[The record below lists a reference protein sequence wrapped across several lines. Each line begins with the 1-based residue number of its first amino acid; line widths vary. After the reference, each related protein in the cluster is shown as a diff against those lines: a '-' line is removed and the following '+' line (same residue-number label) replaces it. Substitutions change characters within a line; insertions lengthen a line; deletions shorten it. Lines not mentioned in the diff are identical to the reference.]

1 MSQHSQIV
9 SQQVFGSSKRVQL
22 VNSSPTQT
30 QQSMSIEALLDS
42 NGDSSTTTASNKR
55 TDISI
60 SALTNTTAISGSFSS
75 ASSSASP
82 NFTTPT
88 MASKRRWIDD
98 KDSNVN
104 INNNSYNDDDLKDNN
119 KDETN
124 IEERVVKQR
133 KHDNNSVMSQ
143 SMTTIKCLHAAVA
156 QKSYGSEKRFLCP
169 PPVVTL
175 RSHGFVDRHA
185 HDISMAI
192 VCENG
197 ERPLEQRVMLDETL
211 SGSFKFLHVTGTAKA
226 KQFCLRVSLN
236 LAQQEQPY
244 ATFLSHPIS
253 IISKPSKKT
262 AKARNV
268 SSCILTNAPISLF
281 NRINSQTVRTKYLT
295 SADNRLCAKNALW
308 SPFDIILVR
317 PSMQGTVGG
326 PNHYQQPHH
335 QHLAVGVP
343 ATTTAIPGSASTALT
358 TSQAAA
364 TAGIPVTYGTELIL
378 RDHNTGTTSPL
389 LIIRKVDKGRI
400 APCAFGPVSQMQKVA
415 LQLASTNGRNK
426 PMYLSAAGA
435 TMDGICSDGAETG
448 GHTSSSWIDFSES
461 RIVRPNKPS
470 LELAYEEVDDYL
482 CWTIV
487 GIAQFEYSFFEPERS
502 PLQEQQASLPSPP
515 SQQQHEGTS
524 PSSATSPSSFK
535 ISQPTRR
542 SITPFPVVS
551 SVLYKP
557 DTHSVDIFGEHLIQA
572 APDPQMLECY
582 LGPHGSLSARH
593 VSSQPEQPG
602 SARHSTHV
610 SVELPTAMEVLKD
623 DSDNNTTSSIASL
636 IPPSGHVKRLELPL
650 LFVRQ
655 DGVVYHSGKAIEFSI
670 WSVIRD
676 ENNNNKGLSQRS
688 ESTPELAQSIKVV
701 DCRA

>member
-1 MSQHSQIV
+1 MCQ
-9 SQQVFGSSKRVQL
+9 
-22 VNSSPTQT
+22 P
-30 QQSMSIEALLDS
+30 
-42 NGDSSTTTASNKR
+42 
-55 TDISI
+55 
-60 SALTNTTAISGSFSS
+60 
-75 ASSSASP
+75 
-82 NFTTPT
+82 
-88 MASKRRWIDD
+88 
-98 KDSNVN
+98 
-104 INNNSYNDDDLKDNN
+104 
-119 KDETN
+119 
-124 IEERVVKQR
+124 
-133 KHDNNSVMSQ
+133 
-143 SMTTIKCLHAAVA
+143 MTTIKCLHAAVA

-185 HDISMAI
+185 HDVSMAI

-268 SSCILTNAPISLF
+268 SSCILANAPISLF

-295 SADNRLCAKNALW
+295 SSDNRLCAKNASW
-308 SPFDIILVR
+308 SPFDIVLVR
-317 PSMQGTVGG
+317 PPMQGAQHHSQHSMVGTSTS
-326 PNHYQQPHH
+326 
-335 QHLAVGVP
+335 
-343 ATTTAIPGSASTALT
+343 ATCTTIPGSASAALAA
-358 TSQAAA
+358 SQAAA
-364 TAGIPVTYGTELIL
+364 ASTAATTQSPAMPVTYGTELML
-378 RDHNTGTTSPL
+378 RDHNTGITSPL

-415 LQLASTNGRNK
+415 LQLASTNGRSK

-435 TMDGICSDGAETG
+435 TMDGMCPDGTETG
-448 GHTSSSWIDFSES
+448 GHTSSSWIDFAES

-487 GIAQFEYSFFEPERS
+487 GIAQFEYSFFEPER
-502 PLQEQQASLPSPP
+502 ASTI
-515 SQQQHEGTS
+515 SQQQQQHHVVADTPTS
-524 PSSATSPSSFK
+524 PSTSRIPQF
-535 ISQPTRR
+535 PRR

-557 DTHSVDIFGEHLIQA
+557 TSHSVDIFGEHLVQA
-572 APDPQMLECY
+572 APDPRMLECY
-582 LGPHGSLSARH
+582 LGPHGPLSARH

-610 SVELPTAMEVLKD
+610 SVDLPVAMDLLKGED
-623 DSDNNTTSSIASL
+623 TTSSAASL
-636 IPPSGHVKRLELPL
+636 IPPSGNIKQLELPL

-670 WSVIRD
+670 WSVLRD
-676 ENNNNKGLSQRS
+676 KNNNNIASQA
-688 ESTPELAQSIKVV
+688 TPELAQSIKVV